1 MSSRIVALLT
11 DFGYRDPFVGIMKGV
26 MLSINPDLQLIDISH
41 AITPQRIR
49 EAAIVLSTTYQYF
62 PPHTIFLVVVDPG
75 VGGTRRP
82 IVVET
87 AEHLFVAP
95 DNGVLGPAL
104 EQVEVRRAIH
114 ATETRYFR
122 QPISRTFHGR
132 DVFAPLAAWL
142 SRGAQAHE
150 MGTTI
155 DDLQRLEL
163 PRPRV
168 EANGEVAGEVIYQ
181 DHFGNLITNIAEAWV
196 TELWGPPPWH
206 GLEAHIDDASVIRG
220 LDSHYAQRSPQKLGI
235 IINSWGLFEI
245 FTYTGSA
252 ARATGA
258 VEGSPV
264 RIRHG
269 HTLTERDE
277 RAGERPAL

>member
-11 DFGYRDPFVGIMKGV
+11 DFGQRDPFVGIMKGV

-41 AITPQRIR
+41 TITPQRIR
-49 EAAIVLSTTYQYF
+49 EAAIVLSITCQYF
-62 PPHTIFLVVVDPG
+62 PSHTIFLVVVDPG

-87 AEHLFVAP
+87 AEHVFVAP

-104 EQVEVRRAIH
+104 EQVEVRHVIH

-142 SRGAQAHE
+142 SRGAQVHE

-155 DDLQRLEL
+155 NDLQRLEL
-163 PRPRV
+163 PRPRG
-168 EANGEVAGEVIYQ
+168 AAGGELAGEVIYQ
-181 DHFGNLITNIAEAWV
+181 DRFGNLITNISEVWV

-206 GLEAHIDDASVIRG
+206 GLEARIDAMVIRG
-220 LDSHYAQRSPQKLGI
+220 LDSHYAQRSPRELGLI
-235 IINSWGLFEI
+235 MNSWGLLEI
-245 FTYTGSA
+245 FAYAGSA

-264 RIRHG
+264 RLRRA
-269 HTLTERDE
+269 HTLSER
-277 RAGERPAL
+277 